1 MSDYLDSSAV
11 VKLIVDEPGSDGLW
25 LAVGGLTV
33 ASCRITF
40 AEVRAAI
47 ARRERESPTT
57 ASLWQAAR
65 EQLPALWQS
74 MQVLDVTQALV
85 ERAGELAEAF
95 GLRGYDAVQL
105 AAADGM
111 SRVVGP
117 PLRFHSFD
125 RRLNRAARVLG
136 LQLPAEAPS

>member
-1 MSDYLDSSAV
+1 LRGYLDSSAV
-11 VKLIVDEPGSDGLW
+11 VKLIVDEPGSDALW
-25 LAVGGLTV
+25 LAVGAVTV
-33 ASCRITF
+33 ATCRITF

-47 ARRERESPTT
+47 ARRERETPAA
-57 ASLWQAAR
+57 ASLWKAAR
-65 EQLPALWQS
+65 DQLPLLWPS

-85 ERAGELAEAF
+85 ERAGELADVF

-111 SRVVGP
+111 FRTVGAP
-117 PLRFHSFD
+117 MTFHGFD

-136 LQLPAEAPS
+136 LMLPAEAPW

>member
-1 MSDYLDSSAV
+1 LRDYLDSSAV
-11 VKLIVDEPGSDGLW
+11 VKLIVDEPGSDALW
-25 LAVGGLTV
+25 VAVGAVTV
-33 ASCRITF
+33 STCRITF

-47 ARRERESPTT
+47 ARRERETPAA

-65 EQLPALWQS
+65 DQLPLLWQS

-85 ERAGELAEAF
+85 ERAGELADVF

-105 AAADGM
+105 AAAEGM
-111 SRVVGP
+111 FRTVGAP
-117 PLRFHSFD
+117 MAFHSFD

-136 LQLPAEAPS
+136 LMLPAEAPQ